1 MSQIKVS
8 DLTFS
13 YEGSYE
19 PIFEHVSFTLDTSW
33 KLGFIGRNGKGK
45 TTFLNLLLGKYEYSR
60 TISMDVP
67 CDYFPYETST
77 GDGEKTADELMEAW
91 KPGVEN
97 WRVMRELS
105 ELDVD
110 AGLLYR
116 PIGTLSFGERTKVML
131 AVLFAGE
138 NDFLLIDEPTNHL
151 DKEAREIVKSY
162 LSGKKGFIL
171 VSHDRDLLDACVDHV
186 LVLQRS
192 TIEMQSGNFSS
203 WWENKER
210 ADSFAKAE
218 NDKHAKE
225 IRRLKSSMDQSQ
237 RWASKGESTKIG
249 FDPVKEHDRSISA
262 RSYIGSKTKKM
273 ESRVKAYEQRME
285 KSIKEKEGLLSDVE
299 QIRDLSLSPLTHV
312 KKRLVEAQELS
323 LRYADS
329 DEPVFTGLSFEIRGG
344 ERVFLQGRNGCGK
357 SSLIKAIL
365 ASAGAADAAGISY
378 GADTVSA
385 GASTASADAGDKKI
399 LIGGRLQTASNLRIS
414 YISQDT
420 SHLHGSLREHAMEHG
435 LDYSLFLTVLWILA
449 LESSQFDKNIE
460 DFSEGQKKKVLIA
473 TSIITP
479 AHLYIWDEP
488 LNYVDV
494 FSRMQ
499 LEKLISEYAPTM
511 LIVEHEVRFAEK
523 LGTKTVEI

>member
-1 MSQIKVS
+1 MSQRKVS

-45 TTFLNLLLGKYEYSR
+45 TTFLNLLLGKYEYSG

-67 CDYFPYETST
+67 CDYFPYETLP
-77 GDGEKTADELMEAW
+77 GDGDKTADELMDTW
-91 KPGVEN
+91 KPGVES

-116 PIGTLSFGERTKVML
+116 PIGTLSFGEKTKVML

-151 DKEAREIVKSY
+151 DKEAREIVKQY

-192 TIEMQSGNFSS
+192 TIEVQSGNFSS

-249 FDPVKEHDRSISA
+249 FDPVKEHDRSVST

-299 QIRDLSLSPLTHV
+299 QIRDLSLSPLKHV
-312 KKRLVEAQELS
+312 KKRLVEAQDLS

-329 DEPVFTGLSFEIRGG
+329 DEPVFTGLSTTWTCSRA
-344 ERVFLQGRNGCGK
+344 C
-357 SSLIKAIL
+357 SSR
-365 ASAGAADAAGISY
+365 S
-378 GADTVSA
+378 
-385 GASTASADAGDKKI
+385 
-399 LIGGRLQTASNLRIS
+399 
-414 YISQDT
+414 
-420 SHLHGSLREHAMEHG
+420 
-435 LDYSLFLTVLWILA
+435 
-449 LESSQFDKNIE
+449 SSQ
-460 DFSEGQKKKVLIA
+460 S
-473 TSIITP
+473 TP
-479 AHLYIWDEP
+479 RRC
-488 LNYVDV
+488 
-494 FSRMQ
+494 S
-499 LEKLISEYAPTM
+499 
-511 LIVEHEVRFAEK
+511 
-523 LGTKTVEI
+523 